1 MSPMRSIQSRRQLG
15 ESRIGC
21 IFWLL
26 VVFFAGY
33 VAWQMVPIQMKAVDM
48 DQFIV
53 RAVERASL
61 QSRNNE
67 KMLRKAI
74 MQNADELKLPLKDE
88 DLFIKRTGARIN
100 VKAKYTV
107 PINLI
112 VKTWNWELTH
122 DVERAI
128 MRI

>member
-1 MSPMRSIQSRRQLG
+1 MSPTRSIRFRRQVG

-21 IFWLL
+21 IFWLI

-33 VAWQMVPIQMKAVDM
+33 VCWQMVPIQMKSVDM
-48 DQFIV
+48 NQFIV
-53 RAVERASL
+53 RAVERSSIQA
-61 QSRNNE
+61 RNND
-67 KMLRKAI
+67 KALRKAI
-74 MQNADELKLPLKDE
+74 MDQADELKLPLKNE

-100 VKAKYTV
+100 VRATYTV

-112 VKTWNWELTH
+112 VTTWNWELKH
-122 DVERAI
+122 DVERAV